1 MGPEVMRDESFRVS
15 GPSKA
20 NLSPVR
26 GGHYPVCGE
35 PAWSSV
41 SCSPSTLRLLVWAE
55 PSCLFC
61 HWAEVYS
68 TQTFRLTLCHTA
80 GFPEPPACRRR
91 VVGCHSFLNGVNQ
104 FCIPP
109 SYLCVY
115 VSSIYESL
123 YHLPVVSLSTQPST
137 YPSFSPLAFWEP
149 LRHSLTDTEG
159 HYHFFLPFTDLI
171 NLFAFTYSYSRSAFR
186 FSFMIL
192 TAVLFPL
199 ESYVKH
205 GSSLVIHPCQGIS
218 LQLQIPLKLKL
229 LSPSPRLSIACGAGR
244 CARTVF
250 SLWVWFDFLL
260 STLPNLAH
268 CEAVSSEYAVTE
280 WNRRKHSFSRF

>member
-41 SCSPSTLRLLVWAE
+41 SRKGRGKRTPLLRLSVFLFELGHLVSSAIGLRCIAHR
-55 PSCLFC
+55 PSDS
-61 HWAEVYS
+61 HYE
-68 TQTFRLTLCHTA
+68 TA

-91 VVGCHSFLNGVNQ
+91 VVGCHSFFNDVNQ
-104 FCIPP
+104 FCILP

-137 YPSFSPLAFWEP
+137 YSSFSPLVFWEP
-149 LRHSLTDTEG
+149 LRHSLTNRG
-159 HYHFFLPFTDLI
+159 SLSF
-171 NLFAFTYSYSRSAFR
+171 LFAIHGSYQFICFYLFLLSVSIFIQLHDSYSRTVS
-186 FSFMIL
+186 SGE
-192 TAVLFPL
+192 LF
-199 ESYVKH
+199 
-205 GSSLVIHPCQGIS
+205 
-218 LQLQIPLKLKL
+218 PLKLKL
-229 LSPSPRLSIACGAGR
+229 LSPSPRLSIACSAGR
-244 CARTVF
+244 CAKTVF

-280 WNRRKHSFSRF
+280 WNLRKHSFSRF